1 MKRIYSLLLIVLILF
16 GLSSCFLFGKN
27 TTYPDMV
34 EYGRQE
40 VLDVAKEK
48 YSIKKWLF
56 NTSYI
61 NGETVALSA
70 IKKAGEISLLFIT

>member
-1 MKRIYSLLLIVLILF
+1 MGFLDPFFIESLTYKDKYDKIIIGEVMKRVYSLLLIVLTLF
-16 GLSSCFLFGKN
+16 SLSSCFLFGES

-48 YSIKKWLF
+48 EPLLV
-56 NTSYI
+56 TS
-61 NGETVALSA
+61 
-70 IKKAGEISLLFIT
+70 